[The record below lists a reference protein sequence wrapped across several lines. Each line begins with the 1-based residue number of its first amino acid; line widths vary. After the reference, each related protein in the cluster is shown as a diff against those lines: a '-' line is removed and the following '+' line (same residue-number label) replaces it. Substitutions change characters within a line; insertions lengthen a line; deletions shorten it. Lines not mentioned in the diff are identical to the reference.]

1 MTVQGNVTQ
10 NNEGLDDLEQLP
22 PSAAQSVE
30 AEGVEEQPVPFTQVA
45 LVADEVSSSTE
56 VIADA
61 HVMLSETLNNT
72 VEHAVHVEV
81 EHAPL
86 EQVLTSGET
95 EPSVG
100 IPPEPAIAEEEF
112 EEVIEQGSFIVED
125 ESQVCDC

>member
-1 MTVQGNVTQ
+1 VTVQGGVAQ

-22 PSAAQSVE
+22 PSAAQSVQ
-30 AEGVEEQPVPFTQVA
+30 AVEEQPVSFTQEA

-72 VEHAVHVEV
+72 VEHAVHVEA

-112 EEVIEQGSFIVED
+112 EEEIEQGSFIVED